1 MMPIPILQAA
11 LETVR
16 TPEVSLV
23 GAVTAIVGLGKVWD
37 KVVGHRHEREM
48 RNHRAE
54 MGRRLDEHAASDA
67 VSFGRID
74 TSLAVLETGVGTI
87 TKQIGVLDDR
97 LYRAQGGKD

>member
-1 MMPIPILQAA
+1 MMPIPVLQAA

-74 TSLAVLETGVGTI
+74 TSLAVLETGMGTMMGQLK
-87 TKQIGVLDDR
+87 TLDQR
-97 LYRAQGGKD
+97 LYDARGDR

>member
-1 MMPIPILQAA
+1 MMPLLQAA
-11 LETVR
+11 IETAR
-16 TPEVSLV
+16 TPEVALT
-23 GAVTAIVGLGKVWD
+23 GAVASIVALGKVWD

-74 TSLAVLETGVGTI
+74 TSLAVLETGMGTI
-87 TKQIGVLDDR
+87 TSQLKTLDQR
-97 LYRAQGGKD
+97 LYDARGRD